1 MSGIQSIERAFSIL
15 EAIATQPTGLGV
27 TDIAVQVGLPK
38 STVSRILTT
47 LTAVNAIE
55 RLPNNDG
62 FQLGQ
67 TMRTLA
73 LNIPYS
79 QQLITITRPYLLE
92 LAEYTGEAVGLCVPD
107 GDQVHYVDQLQSQH
121 QVQVRDWTGVR
132 FPMHV
137 VSAGKLFMACWSQ
150 EVLDD
155 YLERPL
161 TKPTERTLTDPTA
174 LRQRL
179 AQVRQQGYD
188 WTYEEFAEGLNAVSA
203 PIYDQSSRIIAA
215 INIYGPAFRFPV
227 AEHHAEITQLLL
239 TITQKISDRLRRY
252 DSPTNR

>member
-15 EAIATQPTGLGV
+15 EVVATHSTRVGV
-27 TDIAVQVGLPK
+27 TDIAALVGLPK

-67 TMRTLA
+67 TIRTLA

-79 QQLITITRPYLLE
+79 QQLITIARPQLIE
-92 LAEYTGEAVGLCVPD
+92 LAEFTGEAVGLCVPD
-107 GDQVHYVDQLQSQH
+107 GDQVHYIDQVQSQH
-121 QVQVRDWTGVR
+121 QVQVRDWTGSR

-137 VSAGKLFMACWSQ
+137 VSAGKVFLAHWSEETL
-150 EVLDD
+150 EV
-155 YLERPL
+155 YLKRPL
-161 TKPTERTLTDPTA
+161 AKQTSRTLTDHTV

-179 AQVRQQGYD
+179 TQVRQQGYD

-203 PIYDQSSRIIAA
+203 PIHDPSGQIIAA
-215 INIYGPAFRFPV
+215 INIYGPAFRFPP
-227 AEHHAEITQLLL
+227 AEYKTEITQLLL
-239 TITQKISDRLRRY
+239 TCTQKFFARLRY
-252 DSPTNR
+252 